1 MISQNSHFLSRLHF
15 VGVREDTVVENPR
28 VNTTFIFLNDG
39 KLKKK
44 ISAKDKSKERNKDNR
59 SHEVKI

>member
-1 MISQNSHFLSRLHF
+1 MISQNSHFLPRLHF

-28 VNTTFIFLNDG
+28 VNTTFIYLNDG

-44 ISAKDKSKERNKDNR
+44 ISAKDKSKEGNKDNR
-59 SHEVKI
+59 PHEVNL

>member
-44 ISAKDKSKERNKDNR
+44 ISAKDKSKEGNKDNR
-59 SHEVKI
+59 SHEVNF

>member
-1 MISQNSHFLSRLHF
+1 MSRLHF

-44 ISAKDKSKERNKDNR
+44 ISAKDKSKERSKDNR
-59 SHEVKI
+59 SHEVKL

>member
-1 MISQNSHFLSRLHF
+1 MISQNSHFLPRLHF

-28 VNTTFIFLNDG
+28 VNTTFVFLNDG

-44 ISAKDKSKERNKDNR
+44 ISAKDKSKERSKDNR
-59 SHEVKI
+59 SHEVKL

>member
-1 MISQNSHFLSRLHF
+1 MILKNSHFLPRLHF

-28 VNTTFIFLNDG
+28 VNTTFVFLNDG

-44 ISAKDKSKERNKDNR
+44 ISAKDKSKEGNKDNR
-59 SHEVKI
+59 PHEVNF

>member
-1 MISQNSHFLSRLHF
+1 MISQNSHFLPRLHF

-28 VNTTFIFLNDG
+28 VNTTYIFLNDG

-44 ISAKDKSKERNKDNR
+44 ISAKEKSKERSKDNI
-59 SHEVKI
+59 SHEVNF

>member
-1 MISQNSHFLSRLHF
+1 MISQNSHFLPRLHF

-28 VNTTFIFLNDG
+28 VNTTFVFLNDG

-44 ISAKDKSKERNKDNR
+44 ISAKDKSKERSKDNR
-59 SHEVKI
+59 SHEVNF

>member
-1 MISQNSHFLSRLHF
+1 MILKNSHFLPRLHF

-28 VNTTFIFLNDG
+28 VNTTFIYLNDG
-39 KLKKK
+39 KLKKT

-59 SHEVKI
+59 SHEVNL

>member
-1 MISQNSHFLSRLHF
+1 MISQNSHFLPRLHF

-28 VNTTFIFLNDG
+28 VNTTFIYLNDG
-39 KLKKK
+39 KLKKT

-59 SHEVKI
+59 SHEVNF